1 MRDDRGCFYISFQ
14 FQTTILFFHFLIV
27 LISWQYYLTAKEH
40 SKIFIE
46 TTCQIN
52 QTLTTNIHCSIRQ
65 NNTKVKK
72 LCTTT
77 YYGII
82 YGNNLFT
89 FFDQL
94 PSWFSPIDLKNLNKN
109 SMIFLRKPLFKPI
122 NITCY
127 YNRLNHMELRWT
139 QPDPKT
145 FIQIILFSFF
155 SLCLI
160 LIHCFDECYRHRR
173 SNR

>member
-1 MRDDRGCFYISFQ
+1 MLI
-14 FQTTILFFHFLIV
+14 FHIV
-27 LISWQYYLTAKEH
+27 IVFISWQYYLTTKEH
-40 SKIFIE
+40 SKIFIK

-52 QTLTTNIHCSIRQ
+52 QTLTANIYCPIR
-65 NNTKVKK
+65 NKMFVSNIETIKEAKK

-82 YGNNLFT
+82 YGNNSFT

-94 PSWFSPIDLKNLNKN
+94 PNWFSPIDLKNLNQN
-109 SMIFLRKPLFKPI
+109 LMILSKKSFLKPI

-127 YNRLNHMELRWT
+127 YNRLNHKELRWIE
-139 QPDPKT
+139 PDPKT
-145 FIQIILFSFF
+145 LIQIILLSLF

-160 LIHCFDECYRHRR
+160 LIHCFDECYRHKR